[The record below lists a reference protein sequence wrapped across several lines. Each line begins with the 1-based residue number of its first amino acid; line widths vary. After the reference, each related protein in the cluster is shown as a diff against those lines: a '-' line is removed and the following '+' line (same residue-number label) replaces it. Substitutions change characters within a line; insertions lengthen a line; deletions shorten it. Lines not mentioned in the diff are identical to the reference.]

1 MKINT
6 TQIQLRGSDNNTFSL
21 SCGSSCLMYVYL
33 NGKQQLES
41 IIMTR
46 TEHEQ
51 VIKRLDRK
59 IQRARA
65 AGNKLVSLKEK
76 INAKRQI
83 RKLEQERDNYLI
95 NFYKLVAP

>member
-1 MKINT
+1 
-6 TQIQLRGSDNNTFSL
+6 
-21 SCGSSCLMYVYL
+21 
-33 NGKQQLES
+33 
-41 IIMTR
+41 MTR

>member
-1 MKINT
+1 
-6 TQIQLRGSDNNTFSL
+6 
-21 SCGSSCLMYVYL
+21 
-33 NGKQQLES
+33 
-41 IIMTR
+41 MTR

-51 VIKRLDRK
+51 VIKRLDRN

>member
-1 MKINT
+1 
-6 TQIQLRGSDNNTFSL
+6 
-21 SCGSSCLMYVYL
+21 
-33 NGKQQLES
+33 
-41 IIMTR
+41 MTR

-65 AGNKLVSLKEK
+65 AGNKLVSLKDK